1 MGRKRDGR
9 RRSSCR
15 NQTIN
20 ADHPMHL
27 ETLLPYLHPCAEKT
41 ASSRIPAWRRSSTN
55 TVTSEK
61 RRSPAGVR
69 VAHAH
74 HEPRIPQG
82 DGQDDRAAQRQPGC
96 LFPTHPY
103 SWQPR
108 VELLRLQRLC
118 DSAVGENARGIEPSM
133 PCRSA
138 HIASHNAAD
147 SWKFP
152 TKRSKINRAVP
163 WTRCEKRNAT
173 YRRMTRS
180 RGRKSFNGPV

>member
-1 MGRKRDGR
+1 M
-9 RRSSCR
+9 
-15 NQTIN
+15 
-20 ADHPMHL
+20 
-27 ETLLPYLHPCAEKT
+27 
-41 ASSRIPAWRRSSTN
+41 
-55 TVTSEK
+55 
-61 RRSPAGVR
+61 GVR

-118 DSAVGENARGIEPSM
+118 DSVVGENARGIEPSM

-138 HIASHNAAD
+138 HIASHNAARLLEI
-147 SWKFP
+147 P
-152 TKRSKINRAVP
+152 HQKI
-163 WTRCEKRNAT
+163 EDQ
-173 YRRMTRS
+173 S
-180 RGRKSFNGPV
+180 RGTMDAPRGAQCDVSTYDKISWS